1 MSLRSKEDS
10 RDNGDATS
18 KGHNTTTVFPRNG
31 QLHAQFYSSLITT
44 HSNTEKSPEQK
55 CSFPLGWINK
65 CSIPWSLKSLIAEA
79 QKRSLRFYN
88 RNLPLTVQADASK
101 HGLGAALLQQGQPV
115 AFASKSLSDTEKRY
129 ANIERELLSVVFAC
143 EHFQTYLLGREFT
156 IESDHKPL
164 EMIALKN
171 LVAAPPRLQRMLLR
185 LQPFDCSIKYK
196 PGKEML
202 LADTLSRLPSPA
214 NTMIELDMRIDHHG
228 FTTERIRQIEA
239 EKWLLTQYYP

>member
-1 MSLRSKEDS
+1 M
-10 RDNGDATS
+10 
-18 KGHNTTTVFPRNG
+18 
-31 QLHAQFYSSLITT
+31 QFSTGMNQPMQ
-44 HSNTEKSPEQK
+44 HSQK
-55 CSFPLGWINK
+55 
-65 CSIPWSLKSLIAEA
+65 LKSLIAEA
-79 QKRSLRFYN
+79 QKRSLKFYN

-156 IESDHKPL
+156 VESDHKPL

-185 LQPFDCSIKYK
+185 LQPFDCNIKYK

-202 LADTLSRLPSPA
+202 LADALSRLPSPA
-214 NTMIELDMRIDHHG
+214 NTTIELDMRINHHG
-228 FTTERIRQIEA
+228 FTTNWIRQIEA
-239 EKWLLTQYYP
+239 ETSTDPILSIVYNFTLDG

>member
-1 MSLRSKEDS
+1 MSPDPKKMQGIMEMSPPKDTTQLQPFLGMVNFMHNFIPHLSQHTATLRSHL
-10 RDNGDATS
+10 S
-18 KGHNTTTVFPRNG
+18 KNAVF
-31 QLHAQFYSSLITT
+31 HWD
-44 HSNTEKSPEQK
+44 KSTNAASQK
-55 CSFPLGWINK
+55 
-65 CSIPWSLKSLIAEA
+65 LKFLIAEA
-79 QKRSLRFYN
+79 QKRSVRLYN

-101 HGLGAALLQQGQPV
+101 HRLEAALLQQGQPV

-129 ANIERELLSVVFAC
+129 ANIERELLSVFTS

-156 IESDHKPL
+156 IERHHKPL

-185 LQPFDCSIKYK
+185 LQPFDSNVKYK

-214 NTMIELDMRIDHHG
+214 NTTI
-228 FTTERIRQIEA
+228 
-239 EKWLLTQYYP
+239 